1 MEVMEMLR
9 RMRGRRNEQRGDGE
23 QSVESYQSVIPYA
36 EVQSVTKPTCITLR
50 QKICFV
56 VVALLV
62 SILGVSRMGSLRPS
76 LAYAAGPPALAGRVI
91 DPQGEPVRGA
101 EVAAYL
107 NNAEEPTVVGESQ
120 PDGVFVLDL
129 PDDAIDSLRVEIER
143 SHFKTTT
150 WTAEADQLDQL
161 GQGHTLRLPDITL
174 ERRLTLGFWIATLT
188 FVAILLLIAL
198 EKLHN
203 TMAALLGVAVVLG
216 TSFVGGAIRP
226 DLFIFDFERAIE
238 YVNFDVIFLVMGM
251 MIVIGVIE
259 ETGIF
264 QWLAYQ
270 AYRLSGGRAWLL
282 VIILMI
288 ITAVASAL
296 LDNVTTMLLMTPM
309 TIQIALAVGV
319 NPLSLLMPE
328 VLASNVG
335 GISTLIGTPTNILIG
350 SYAGFTFNDFLVNLT
365 PGVVLSLVALT
376 IYVLVY
382 YRQQLLTRGG
392 ELSEAL
398 LERLQ
403 ESGRITQP
411 QKLTKAGIVFAV
423 MLIFFVI
430 GERIHLVPAVTA
442 ILGAVAML
450 MWVTPDIEGM
460 LKVVDWTTLMFFIA
474 LFILVGAIQEV
485 GLISFIA
492 AGIKAVVGENL
503 SVALL
508 VLVWAGAILSG
519 VIANIPFTA
528 AMLPVVGFLT
538 RTLPGAGSK
547 VLFYGL
553 SVGSAMGGNSSL
565 IGASANLVTA
575 GIAERAGYPITYK
588 DFIKVG
594 LPAMIVTVIA
604 GTLWLFI
611 RF

>member
-1 MEVMEMLR
+1 MV
-9 RMRGRRNEQRGDGE
+9 
-23 QSVESYQSVIPYA
+23 
-36 EVQSVTKPTCITLR
+36 
-50 QKICFV
+50 
-56 VVALLV
+56 
-62 SILGVSRMGSLRPS
+62 
-76 LAYAAGPPALAGRVI
+76 
-91 DPQGEPVRGA
+91 
-101 EVAAYL
+101 
-107 NNAEEPTVVGESQ
+107 
-120 PDGVFVLDL
+120 
-129 PDDAIDSLRVEIER
+129 
-143 SHFKTTT
+143 
-150 WTAEADQLDQL
+150 
-161 GQGHTLRLPDITL
+161 
-174 ERRLTLGFWIATLT
+174 
-188 FVAILLLIAL
+188 ILLLIAL

-203 TMAALLGVAVVLG
+203 AMAALLGVAVVLG

-251 MIVIGVIE
+251 MIVVGVIE

-309 TIQIALAVGV
+309 TIQIALAVGI
-319 NPLSLLMPE
+319 NPLSLLIPE

-350 SYAGFTFNDFLVNLT
+350 SYADLTFNDFLVNLT
-365 PGVVLSLVALT
+365 PGVVLALVAL
-376 IYVLVY
+376 IAYVLIA
-382 YRQQLLTRGG
+382 YRHQLLTRGG
-392 ELSEAL
+392 GLSEAL
-398 LERLQ
+398 LGRLK

-411 QKLTKAGIVFAV
+411 QKLAKSGIVFVV
-423 MLIFFVI
+423 MLIFFII

-460 LKVVDWTTLMFFIA
+460 LKVVDWTTLVFFIA
-474 LFILVGAIQEV
+474 LFMLVGAIQEV
-485 GLISFIA
+485 GLISLIA
-492 AGIKAVVGENL
+492 DGIKAVVGENL
-503 SVALL
+503 SVAML

-538 RTLPGAGSK
+538 RTVPGAGNK

-588 DFIKVG
+588 EFIKVG